1 MNATNMLMFFKSTDC
16 LNIFPQNNPSRFFVK
31 IPELIQ
37 FNKNQSIHVID
48 LIVPEFVHNGN
59 MKTIYLMTNIV
70 SEVFVGYK
78 KIPVLQRYFVQLE
91 ENEQNQFGFQLD
103 TQIVPSNLKDITTD
117 VIEIAILDGETLQH
131 AECVDGVTYCAFKI
145 E

>member
-1 MNATNMLMFFKSTDC
+1 MLMFFKSTDC
-16 LNIFPQNNPSRFFVK
+16 LNIFPQNSPSRFFVK
-31 IPELIQ
+31 IPEVIH
-37 FNKNQSIHVID
+37 FSKNQSIHLID
-48 LIVPEFVHNGN
+48 LIVPEFVQNEN

-91 ENEQNQFGFQLD
+91 EQQTQIGFQLD
-103 TQIVPSNLKDITTD
+103 TQIVQSNLKDISTD
-117 VIEIAILDGETLQH
+117 VIEIAILDGETLQYV
-131 AECVDGVTYCAFKI
+131 ECVDGVTYCAFKI